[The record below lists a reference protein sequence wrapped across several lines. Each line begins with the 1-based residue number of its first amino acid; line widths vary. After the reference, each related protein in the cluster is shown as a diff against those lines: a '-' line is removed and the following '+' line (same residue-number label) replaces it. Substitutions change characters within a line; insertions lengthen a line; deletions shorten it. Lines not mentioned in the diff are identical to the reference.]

1 MSPDVAGDTPET
13 GELFARVKELEEQL
27 EQTEIA
33 LSVARVG
40 LSYRDHQSNDIMLSH
55 SLAEL
60 LGLPPGT
67 ASITRED
74 FLARVHPD
82 DAAKVDRTVRE
93 AVSRGAEF
101 ELEYRIHAGERGW
114 RWFRSNGRVTATGRG
129 QQRVFSG
136 MADVTERRSLESQ
149 LHHAQK
155 MDAIGQLAGGVAHDF
170 NNIMT
175 AISGYSR
182 LLLESAGDAQRGDIE
197 EIVKAAD
204 RAASLTKQLLAF
216 SSRQV
221 VETAV
226 IDVNDLVQD
235 MAAMLQRIIGEDIE
249 LVTSLG
255 SALPPIRGDR
265 SQLEQV
271 VMNLVVNARD
281 ATSGGGVIR
290 IETSS
295 VEVQEPSGTAA
306 QPPPPAGEYVA
317 LTVSDTGR
325 GMTDETKAHLFEPF
339 FTTKPRGQGTGLG
352 LATVYG
358 IVTRGGGSIAVSSEL
373 GTGTVF
379 TIYLPAQGHAAPS
392 RTVAAA
398 AVGTRGGSEIV
409 LLAED
414 EPSVRMLARRVLQR
428 AGYDVVEAANPAEA
442 EAKAAAM
449 PVIDVLLT
457 DVMMPG
463 GTGPDLFR
471 RLAATRPSLRVV
483 FMSGY
488 AERELFD
495 HAAIDRAA
503 PFLEKPFTVEALM
516 ARIREV
522 LDV

>member
-1 MSPDVAGDTPET
+1 VSGDASET
-13 GELFARVKELEEQL
+13 GELRARVKELEEHL
-27 EQTEIA
+27 EQTEFA

-40 LSYRDHQSNDIMLSH
+40 LSYRDQRSSDIMVSR

-67 ASITRED
+67 QSITRED

-82 DAAKVDRTVRE
+82 DAARVDRTVRD
-93 AVSRGAEF
+93 AVARGAEF
-101 ELEYRIHAGERGW
+101 ELEYRIHSGDRGW
-114 RWFRSNGRVTATGRG
+114 RWFRSNGRVTSNARG
-129 QQRVFSG
+129 ERRVFSG

-175 AISGYSR
+175 AIGGYSR
-182 LLLESAGDAQRGDIE
+182 LLLESAADAQRADVE

-221 VETAV
+221 VETV
-226 IDVNDLVQD
+226 LLDVNELVED

-255 SALPPIRGDR
+255 SNLSPVRGDR

-295 VEVQEPSGTAA
+295 VTLGESAGGAA
-306 QPPPPAGEYVA
+306 QAPPRAGDYVA
-317 LTVSDTGR
+317 LTVSDTGG

-358 IVTRGGGSIAVSSEL
+358 IVTRSGGSIAVTSEP
-373 GTGTVF
+373 GKGSVF
-379 TIYLPAQGHAAPS
+379 TIYLPSQRHAAPP
-392 RTVAAA
+392 RVEPAAIA
-398 AVGTRGGSEIV
+398 GTSGGSETV

-414 EPSVRMLARRVLQR
+414 EPAVRMLARRVLQR
-428 AGYDVVEAANPAEA
+428 AGYTVVEAANPAEA
-442 EAKAAAM
+442 EVKAASM
-449 PVIDVLLT
+449 PVIDMLLT

-463 GTGPDLFR
+463 GTGPELFR
-471 RLAATRPSLRVV
+471 RLAATRPSLRVL

-488 AERELFD
+488 AEQDLFD
-495 HAAIDRAA
+495 RAAIDRAA
-503 PFLEKPFTVEALM
+503 PFLEKPFTVESLT
-516 ARIREV
+516 ARVRSV